1 MLTHSGIAPIDARLG
16 GLLTGRAHVVSG
28 APGTGKSLACLEFL
42 HAGLEAGEQ
51 VAMLTHDDP
60 ADLLAQAEFLGMDLE
75 SALREER
82 FALVRYQ
89 LDFSGRFGR
98 SPQPS
103 IAFTELRELLGACA
117 PRRMAID
124 SIAPIV
130 DAGSA
135 AGAGIGAMLEFLDS
149 CSATALLTY
158 PGDFS
163 GRYDRRL
170 EPIVQRAAAVLH
182 LENRHDGHLLHVRK
196 VRFAVSSTAPV
207 SFSIRA
213 GAGLVVTDGARRRAE
228 DLPEETRR
236 RLLVLSSAESPAPDD
251 VLDALRDRFDVAVRT
266 MEPGSIATPLPTS
279 AILVHARRDSF
290 EGALTTVRGL
300 RERGVVSPIAIA
312 SASALRA
319 VDRTRAL
326 RAGADDFLDS
336 DLRPDEL
343 LLRVERL
350 ARLGRSAATPSAEE
364 HARTEGDG
372 ADSVLDER
380 TFRGAVNAR
389 LASTVAPYFTM
400 VRLKPIDARPESVGT
415 LAEAARAHLR
425 VESGDLAG
433 RLNGSVAVFLQSARR
448 KDVAPFVSRMRDAW
462 RAAGGGD
469 LDVEMLAFPAERE
482 AVRRML
488 EERGA

>member
-1 MLTHSGIAPIDARLG
+1 MLTHSGIAPVDARLG
-16 GLLTGRAHVVSG
+16 GMLPGRAHVLSG

-42 HAGLEAGEQ
+42 NAGLEAGEQ

-60 ADLLAQAEFLGMDLE
+60 ADLLAQAEFLGIELE
-75 SALREER
+75 AALHEER
-82 FALVRYQ
+82 FALIRYQ
-89 LDFSGRFGR
+89 LDFAGRFGR

-103 IAFTELRELLGACA
+103 IAFAELRELLGACE
-117 PRRMAID
+117 PRRIAID

-135 AGAGIGAMLEFLDS
+135 AGAGIGAMLEFLES

-170 EPIVQRAAAVLH
+170 EPIVQRAAAVMH

-196 VRFAVSSTAPV
+196 VRFAVTSTAPV
-207 SFSIRA
+207 TFAIRA
-213 GAGLVVTDGARRRAE
+213 GAGLVISDGARRRAE
-228 DLPEETRR
+228 DLPEDTRR
-236 RLLVLSSAESPAPDD
+236 RLLVLSTAGAPEPDD
-251 VLDALRDRFDVAVRT
+251 LLDALRDRFDVALRT
-266 MEPGSIATPLPTS
+266 TEPASLAAPLPSS

-290 EGALTTVRGL
+290 EGVLTTVRAL
-300 RERGVVSPIAIA
+300 RERGVVSPIAVA
-312 SASALRA
+312 SASAMRA

-326 RAGADDFLDS
+326 RAGADDFLDA

-343 LLRVERL
+343 LLRVDRL
-350 ARLGRSAATPSAEE
+350 ARLGRSSATPSAEQ
-364 HARTEGDG
+364 HLRAEGEDAG
-372 ADSVLDER
+372 SILDER
-380 TFRGAVNAR
+380 SFRGAVNAR
-389 LASTVAPYFTM
+389 LASTVAPFFTM
-400 VRLKPIDARPESVGT
+400 VRLKPMDARPESVGT

-433 RLNGSVAVFLQSARR
+433 RLDGSVAVFLQSARR

-469 LDVEMLAFPAERE
+469 LDVEMLAFPAEQE

-488 EERGA
+488 EERSA